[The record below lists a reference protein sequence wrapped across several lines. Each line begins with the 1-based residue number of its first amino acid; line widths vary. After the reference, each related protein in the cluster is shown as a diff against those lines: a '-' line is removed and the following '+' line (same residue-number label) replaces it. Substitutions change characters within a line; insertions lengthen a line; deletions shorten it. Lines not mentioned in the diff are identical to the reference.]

1 MTARSDDRAADRAVP
16 DLGPMACGGGRE
28 QMQEPAE

>member
-1 MTARSDDRAADRAVP
+1 MKDRAKDRAVP
-16 DLGPMACGGGRE
+16 DLGPTACGGGKE